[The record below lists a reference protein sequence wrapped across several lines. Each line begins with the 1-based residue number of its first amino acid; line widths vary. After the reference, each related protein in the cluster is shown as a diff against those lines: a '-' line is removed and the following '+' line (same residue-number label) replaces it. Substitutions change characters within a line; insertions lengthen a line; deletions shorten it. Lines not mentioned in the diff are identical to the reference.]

1 MPQQPAALELS
12 ATISDKTFPISSFTV
27 NIPIN
32 VTHGEV
38 TNYKVGDAYTPLIT
52 PKPPT
57 QFGKEHRMAHP
68 INVDI
73 DEQWIRDRFANM
85 LIDMAEELSPGIRL
99 GRAGRR
105 TGHVD
110 GGCRL
115 VSVCRD
121 SIHDSQT
128 QSKHSKQHSKP
139 TPTRWG
145 R

>member
-1 MPQQPAALELS
+1 M
-12 ATISDKTFPISSFTV
+12 T
-27 NIPIN
+27 
-32 VTHGEV
+32 
-38 TNYKVGDAYTPLIT
+38 
-52 PKPPT
+52 
-57 QFGKEHRMAHP
+57 HP

-73 DEQWIRDRFANM
+73 DEQWICDRFANM

-121 SIHDSQT
+121 SITRPANSETGSQR
-128 QSKHSKQHSKP
+128 SCP
-139 TPTRWG
+139 D
-145 R
+145 